1 MFGSLPDAERG
12 DLLSCGSTQQSEGN
26 PMRSSEDTAA
36 VQLEALSTYL
46 AFTPRDPSVPLSKQ
60 IARDA
65 AAGDVWAR
73 RVMHSR
79 ILESPQ
85 SPQSA
90 ETAAPADDL
99 AGAPL
104 PSIAVTAQPKEVRK
118 QARDAGQGVVIGEY
132 SRRRRRS
139 VGMPARRTVHA
150 PLAGVAADFRA
161 VGRIPLV
168 QGWKAAFGAAEAEP
182 ECEKEGEAETE
193 QTLP

>member
-1 MFGSLPDAERG
+1 
-12 DLLSCGSTQQSEGN
+12 
-26 PMRSSEDTAA
+26 MRSSEDT
-36 VQLEALSTYL
+36 VSQQLDAMWNYL
-46 AFTPRDPSVPLSKQ
+46 AFVPRDQSLSLSAQ
-60 IARDA
+60 VARGA
-65 AAGDVWAR
+65 AAGNVWAR

-79 ILESPQ
+79 ILE

-150 PLAGVAADFRA
+150 PLAS
-161 VGRIPLV
+161 
-168 QGWKAAFGAAEAEP
+168 
-182 ECEKEGEAETE
+182 
-193 QTLP
+193 LPAWAR

>member
-1 MFGSLPDAERG
+1 
-12 DLLSCGSTQQSEGN
+12 
-26 PMRSSEDTAA
+26 MRSSEDTAA
-36 VQLEALSTYL
+36 VQLEALSNFL

-79 ILESPQ
+79 ILE

-168 QGWKAAFGAAEAEP
+168 QGWKAAFGAAEPEP
-182 ECEKEGEAETE
+182 GREKEGEAETE

>member
-1 MFGSLPDAERG
+1 
-12 DLLSCGSTQQSEGN
+12 
-26 PMRSSEDTAA
+26 MRSSENTAA
-36 VQLEALSTYL
+36 VQLEALSNFL

-73 RVMHSR
+73 RVIRSR
-79 ILESPQ
+79 ILE

-99 AGAPL
+99 ASAPL
-104 PSIAVTAQPKEVRK
+104 PSIAVTAQPTEVRK

-139 VGMPARRTVHA
+139 LGMPARRTVHA
-150 PLAGVAADFRA
+150 PLAGHVLDRSSLRWLEI
-161 VGRIPLV
+161 GP
-168 QGWKAAFGAAEAEP
+168 
-182 ECEKEGEAETE
+182 
-193 QTLP
+193 

>member
-1 MFGSLPDAERG
+1 
-12 DLLSCGSTQQSEGN
+12 
-26 PMRSSEDTAA
+26 MRSSEDTAA
-36 VQLEALSTYL
+36 VQLEALSNYL

-104 PSIAVTAQPKEVRK
+104 PSIAVTVSPR
-118 QARDAGQGVVIGEY
+118 
-132 SRRRRRS
+132 
-139 VGMPARRTVHA
+139 
-150 PLAGVAADFRA
+150 
-161 VGRIPLV
+161 
-168 QGWKAAFGAAEAEP
+168 
-182 ECEKEGEAETE
+182 
-193 QTLP
+193 